1 MSKLIQAP
9 PKFTPGE
16 WSHSNHANYNSA
28 EKQRA
33 SAERLIDESNRL
45 IDETDESTKKSQRD
59 VNKKF
64 GKNWLHYSPCEKSV
78 LCKWELVP

>member
-9 PKFTPGE
+9 PRFNHGE
-16 WSHSNHANYNSA
+16 WNYSNHSNYNSA

-45 IDETDESTKKSQRD
+45 IDETDEATKKTQRD

-64 GKNWLHYSPCEKSV
+64 GKDTNVDDK
-78 LCKWELVP
+78 KWRITNPFSL